1 MDKINF
7 EDVAAHYSSGTLLR
21 SIEDGV
27 RALGK
32 DLDDLTLTDMAPV
45 DEFHVGGQLA
55 SRALLD
61 QIGLGPD
68 DRVADFGC
76 GLGGTS
82 RFIAQTYGSQVDGI
96 DLTAEF
102 IEAGTAISGWLG
114 LSDRVHLKLGNALN
128 TGFDTSAYDAA
139 CMVHVGM
146 NIPDKTAL
154 FAEVA
159 RVLKPGGRFALYD
172 IISKTDRALDYPVP
186 WAAGP
191 ETCAAVSLKTY
202 REALKSAGFE
212 IESSN
217 DRTHFAGEFFAKMKA
232 AATKGGIP
240 PPIGLQLVFGAQ
252 TQEKVANMIG
262 NIADGRIAPTE
273 IIARK
278 V

>member
-1 MDKINF
+1 MEKINF
-7 EDVAAHYSSGTLLR
+7 EDVAAHYSPGTLLR
-21 SIEDGV
+21 SIEDG
-27 RALGK
+27 AKAMGK
-32 DLDDLTLTDMAPV
+32 DLDDLTLADMAPV

-55 SRALLD
+55 SRTLLD

-82 RFIAQTYGSQVDGI
+82 RFIAETYGSRVDGI

-102 IEAGTAISGWLG
+102 IEAGTAISRWLG
-114 LSDRVHLKLGNALN
+114 LSDRVSLTHGNALN
-128 TGFDTSAYDAA
+128 TGFGSGAYDAA

-146 NIPDKTAL
+146 NIPDKSEL

-159 RVLKPGGRFALYD
+159 RVLKPGGQFALYD
-172 IISKTDRALDYPVP
+172 IVTNTNRALDYPVP

-191 ETCAAVSLKTY
+191 ETCAAVSLDTY
-202 REALKSAGFE
+202 KQALEGAGFE
-212 IESSN
+212 ISGTN

-232 AATKGGIP
+232 AAAKGGTP
-240 PPIGLQLVFGAQ
+240 PPIGLQLVFGEQ
-252 TQEKVANMIG
+252 TREKVANMIS

>member
-1 MDKINF
+1 MEKINF
-7 EDVAAHYSSGTLLR
+7 ENVAAHYSPGTLLR
-21 SIEDGV
+21 SIEDGAKAMGRKV
-27 RALGK
+27 SE
-32 DLDDLTLTDMAPV
+32 LTLDDMAPV
-45 DEFHVGGQLA
+45 DEFHIGGQLA

-61 QIGLGPD
+61 QIGLGPN

-82 RFIAQTYGSQVDGI
+82 RFIAQTYGSHVDGI

-114 LSDRVHLKLGNALN
+114 LSDRVNLKHGNALN
-128 TGFDTSAYDAA
+128 TGFDSGAYDAA

-146 NIPDKTAL
+146 NIPDKAAI
-154 FAEVA
+154 FSEVG

-172 IISKTDRALDYPVP
+172 IVSNTDRALDYPVP

-191 ETCAAVSLKTY
+191 DTCAAVSLDTY
-202 REALKSAGFE
+202 RKALKGVGFK
-212 IESSN
+212 IESTN

-232 AATKGGIP
+232 AAAKGGTP
-240 PPIGLQLVFGAQ
+240 PPIGLHLVFGAQ
-252 TQEKVANMIG
+252 TREKVANMIS